1 MIEEN
6 KALIRQYLAAL
17 SGKDK
22 PESIVNIYVSDEKL
36 KQHIKIFESA
46 FPRYKLIIEDMIA
59 EGDKVAVR
67 ATFQGIHRGELMGIQ
82 PTSKEVTISG
92 MLIYRI
98 ANGKIVNFWMNFDNL
113 GLMEQLGVIP
123 KGGGLNKI

>member
-1 MIEEN
+1 MIEDN
-6 KALIRQYLAAL
+6 KALIRQYLTAL

-36 KQHIKIFESA
+36 KQHIKLFESA
-46 FPRYKLIIEDMIA
+46 FPRYKLTIEDMIA
-59 EGDKVAVR
+59 EEDKVAVR
-67 ATFQGIHRGELMGIQ
+67 ATFQSIHRGEFMGIQ

-98 ANGKIVNFWMNFDNL
+98 ANGKIVEHWMNFDNM
-113 GLMEQLGVIP
+113 GLMEQLGVVP
-123 KGGGLNKI
+123 KSK

>member
-1 MIEEN
+1 VIEDN

-22 PESIVNIYVSDEKL
+22 HQSIVNIYVSDEKL
-36 KQHIKIFESA
+36 KQHIKLFESA
-46 FPRYKLIIEDMIA
+46 FPRYKLTIDDMIA

-67 ATFQGIHRGELMGIQ
+67 VTFQGIHRGEFMSIK
-82 PTSKEVTISG
+82 PTSKEVTVSG

-98 ANGKIVNFWMNFDNL
+98 ANGKIVEHWMNFDNL

-123 KGGGLNKI
+123 KE

>member
-6 KALIRQYLAAL
+6 KALIRQYLTAL

-36 KQHIKIFESA
+36 KQHIKLFESA
-46 FPRYKLIIEDMIA
+46 FPRYKLTIEDMIA
-59 EGDKVAVR
+59 EDDKVAVG
-67 ATFQGIHRGELMGIQ
+67 ATLQGIHRGEFMGIK

-98 ANGKIVNFWMNFDNL
+98 ANGKIVEHWMNFDNL
-113 GLMEQLGVIP
+113 GLMEQLDFIP
-123 KGGGLNKI
+123 KKS

>member
-22 PESIVNIYVSDEKL
+22 PESIINIYVNDEKL
-36 KQHIKIFESA
+36 KQHIKLFESA

-59 EGDKVAVR
+59 EGDKVAV
-67 ATFQGIHRGELMGIQ
+67 
-82 PTSKEVTISG
+82 
-92 MLIYRI
+92 
-98 ANGKIVNFWMNFDNL
+98 
-113 GLMEQLGVIP
+113 
-123 KGGGLNKI
+123 

>member
-6 KALIRQYLAAL
+6 KALIRQYLAAF

-22 PESIVNIYVSDEKL
+22 PESIVNIYVSDEQL
-36 KQHIKIFESA
+36 KQHIKLFESA

-67 ATFQGIHRGELMGIQ
+67 ATFQGIHRGEFMGIQ

-98 ANGKIVNFWMNFDNL
+98 TNGKIVEFWMSFDNL
-113 GLMEQLGVIP
+113 GLMEQLGVVP
-123 KGGGLNKI
+123 KK

>member
-1 MIEEN
+1 MIEDN
-6 KALIRQYLAAL
+6 KALICQYLATL

-22 PESIVNIYVSDEKL
+22 PESIVNIYLSDEKL
-36 KQHIKIFESA
+36 KQHIKLFESA

-67 ATFQGIHRGELMGIQ
+67 ATFQGIHRGEFMGIK
-82 PTSKEVTISG
+82 PASREITISG

-98 ANGKIVNFWMNFDNL
+98 VNGKIVEHWMNFDNL
-113 GLMEQLGVIP
+113 GMMQQLGVIP
-123 KGGGLNKI
+123 KNQ

>member
-1 MIEEN
+1 MIEDN

-22 PESIVNIYVSDEKL
+22 AESIVNIYVNDKKL
-36 KQHIKIFESA
+36 KHHIKLFESA

-59 EGDKVAVR
+59 EVDKVAVR

-82 PTSKEVTISG
+82 PTSKEITISG

-98 ANGKIVNFWMNFDNL
+98 SNGKIVEHWMKFDNL
-113 GLMEQLGVIP
+113 GMMEQLGVIP
-123 KGGGLNKI
+123 KE

>member
-1 MIEEN
+1 VIEEN

-36 KQHIKIFESA
+36 KQHIKLFESA

-67 ATFQGIHRGELMGIQ
+67 ATFWGIHRGEFMGIQ

-98 ANGKIVNFWMNFDNL
+98 ANGKIVEYWMNFDNL
-113 GLMEQLGVIP
+113 RLMEQLGVVL
-123 KGGGLNKI
+123 KSQ

>member
-1 MIEEN
+1 
-6 KALIRQYLAAL
+6 
-17 SGKDK
+17 
-22 PESIVNIYVSDEKL
+22 VSDEKL
-36 KQHIKIFESA
+36 KQHIKLFESA

-67 ATFQGIHRGELMGIQ
+67 ATFQGIHRGEFMGIQ

-98 ANGKIVNFWMNFDNL
+98 TNGKIVEFWMSFDNL
-113 GLMEQLGVIP
+113 GLMEQLGVVP
-123 KGGGLNKI
+123 KK

>member
-1 MIEEN
+1 MIEDN

-22 PESIVNIYVSDEKL
+22 PASIVNIYVNNEKL
-36 KQHIKIFESA
+36 KQHIKLFESA

-59 EGDKVAVR
+59 EGDKVAVQ
-67 ATFQGIHRGELMGIQ
+67 ATFQGIHKGELTGIP
-82 PTSKEVTISG
+82 PTSKEVALSG

-98 ANGKIVNFWMNFDNL
+98 SNGKIVEHWMNLDNL
-113 GLMEQLGVIP
+113 GLMEQVGVI
-123 KGGGLNKI
+123 